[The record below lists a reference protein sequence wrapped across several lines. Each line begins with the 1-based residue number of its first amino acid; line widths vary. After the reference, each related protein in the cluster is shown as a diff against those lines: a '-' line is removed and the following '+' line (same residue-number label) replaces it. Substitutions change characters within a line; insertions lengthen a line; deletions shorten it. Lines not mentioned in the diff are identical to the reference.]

1 MRNKVM
7 YTVFLLLIS
16 LTLRINTGLAEEKV
30 DVFKLLKARMEQ
42 ARGPARKLKI
52 DIRITDEQLKEADP
66 HKVLALLAPYE
77 KDSEWPV
84 RHMTHYYIFRV
95 ANIHPTTQVRQE
107 VAKRLVE
114 AEINGTDRGACRLL
128 MDFAAKD
135 FNEQSKA
142 LIRQALVHANKGV
155 VGGDPSVWLCGVA
168 NMKDQLPVLK
178 EFLIDEV
185 AYSNDPNMK
194 HFPKW
199 YYTTCWSA
207 RLARARMGVKEDIQ
221 KCIELAEAEQDSTER
236 VLRILPQIG
245 YIRQPEAI
253 KYLHKYLESK
263 KRLPPINPIHPGELY
278 ASRVMHILAKSL
290 RNYPVKRKKARNY
303 TQEEIDLCRKWMSE
317 QTKWVII
324 R

>member
-1 MRNKVM
+1 MIKVM
-7 YTVFLLLIS
+7 YNVLLLIS
-16 LTLRINTGLAEEKV
+16 LTLHINTGLAEEKV
-30 DVFKLLKARMEQ
+30 DILNLLKARMEQ
-42 ARGPARKLKI
+42 ARGPARELKI
-52 DIRITDEQLKEADP
+52 DIKITDERLKETEP
-66 HKVLALLAPYE
+66 HKLLALLAPYE
-77 KDSEWPV
+77 KDPEWSV
-84 RHMTHYYIFRV
+84 RHTAHFYIVRV
-95 ANIHPTTQVRQE
+95 ANIHPITQIRQE
-107 VAKRLVE
+107 VARRLVE
-114 AEINGTDRGACRLL
+114 AEINGTDRGAIKFL
-128 MDFAAKD
+128 MDFTAKD
-135 FNEQSKA
+135 FNDQSKA
-142 LIRQALVHANKGV
+142 LIRQALTQANKDKI
-155 VGGDPSVWLCGVA
+155 GGDPSVWLCGVA

-194 HFPKW
+194 HFPEW
-199 YYTTCWSA
+199 YYTTGWAA
-207 RLARARMGVKEDIQ
+207 RLARARIGIKEDIAR
-221 KCIELAEAEQDSTER
+221 CIELAEAEQDSTER

-253 KYLHKYLESK
+253 KYLQKYLESK
-263 KRLPPINPIHPGELY
+263 KRLPPINPIHPGELH